1 MITFKSDTRGARL
14 IISKLDFS
22 TEISNSTS
30 ETLNALVCK
39 VNPDLKEPSS
49 IIHWPKATGLNK
61 IPIFEGT
68 TFYFVH
74 IKQLMIQIKKW

>member
-1 MITFKSDTRGARL
+1 MITFKSNTRGARL

-39 VNPDLKEPSS
+39 VNPYLKEPSS

-61 IPIFEGT
+61 YLYLKE
-68 TFYFVH
+68 
-74 IKQLMIQIKKW
+74 QLLLCSHKTIDDTN